1 MRDPALEKKLRDFRF
16 EQLELRHSI
25 RLLFQGSVVLVS
37 LVALLVAL
45 FHERWSMA
53 VFLALAAGG
62 LALVS
67 GISMLLSRRC
77 ALADLQRELSPGET
91 YEPPGSA
98 L

>member
-25 RLLFQGSVVLVS
+25 RLLFQGSVVLVT
-37 LVALLVAL
+37 LLALLVAL

-77 ALADLQRELSPGET
+77 ALADLQGELSPGET
-91 YEPPGSA
+91 YDPPDSA

>member
-1 MRDPALEKKLRDFRF
+1 MRDPALEKKLRDYRF

-45 FHERWSMA
+45 FHEHWPMA
-53 VFLALAAGG
+53 VFLALAAAG

-67 GISMLLSRRC
+67 GISALFSRRC

-91 YEPPGSA
+91 YEPPRSV